1 MFIKRTALIGT
12 ALAFGSALF
21 AAPAQA
27 ATSNGAD
34 VTKFNECQIGHYYT
48 ACRTGTVVS
57 HQVST
62 PSGIQSTS
70 SSSNY
75 VDTLTV
81 TYGEGSQTTI
91 HTQTHSHIL
100 VRDGQVVESGQ
111 HYREQTTFTVPDG
124 TRQCWER
131 EDSHRTA
138 TKVQYDREAHYC
150 P

>member
-81 TYGEGSQTTI
+81 TYGGTVLNTI

-111 HYREQTTFTVPDG
+111 HYREQTTDT

-131 EDSHRTA
+131 EDTHRTA

>member
-1 MFIKRTALIGT
+1 MFTKRTTLIAA
-12 ALAFGSALF
+12 ALALGAAAL

-27 ATSNGAD
+27 ASGNGAG
-34 VTKFNECQIGHYYT
+34 VTKFNECSVYGSYQD
-48 ACRTGTVVS
+48 CRTGTAVN

-62 PSGIQSTS
+62 PSGVQSTS

-75 VDTLTV
+75 TDTLTV
-81 TYGEGSQTTI
+81 DGGTVLNTI
-91 HTQTHSHIL
+91 QTQTHSHTLI
-100 VRDGQVVESGQ
+100 RNGQLLEMGQ
-111 HYREQTTFTVPDG
+111 HSREQTTDA

-131 EDSHRTA
+131 EDSHQTG

>member
-1 MFIKRTALIGT
+1 MFIKRTALIGA
-12 ALAFGSALF
+12 ALALGAAAF

-27 ATSNGAD
+27 ASSNGAD
-34 VTKFNECQIGHYYT
+34 VTKFNDCQTGHYYSD
-48 ACRTGTVVS
+48 CRTGTAVS
-57 HQVST
+57 NYVST
-62 PSGIQSTS
+62 PSGIQSNS

-91 HTQTHSHIL
+91 HTQTHSHFL

-111 HYREQTTFTVPDG
+111 HYREQTTDG